1 MSDLQH
7 RVRELEEQL
16 ARELA
21 ARQSLEHSL
30 RESEARFR
38 SMARNLTEMVLAYD
52 MDRRLTFVN
61 PAVHTFTGY
70 SPSELEKQ
78 QFICWVHAEDRD
90 RMLSYWDRLFEG
102 HSFHDEEY
110 RMVTRDGRI
119 KWIAASWGPMLDES
133 GRQVGVQGRERD
145 VTHRRMAEETLRV
158 REERYRALFE
168 DSPFPMWEEDFSE
181 VKEFLDQLK
190 ARGVTDIRA
199 HLWAHRAD
207 AEECVR
213 RIRVLDV
220 NRAAREFYGAPRD
233 QLLGDLNRICD
244 DAAYEVICEE
254 MGVLSSHSSTY
265 RTEFETQT
273 LLGEQRTVT
282 MIVSIEPSHQ
292 DWSRVIVSFFDI
304 TDHKRLE
311 EEVLQ
316 SQKLESLGRLAGG
329 VAHDFNNLLMIISG
343 YSDLLLGDPA
353 LAPNVRSGLTQI
365 RNAGQRGAELTQQL
379 LAFSRK
385 QIGQPRAVSLNSLI
399 RESQSMLQR
408 VIGEDIELVFR
419 LDPEIWTIR
428 ADPGQL
434 HQVLMNLVVNAREA
448 MPGGGLLTIETCN
461 ESESAGDFARLSVSD
476 TGVGMDDRTRRHVF
490 EPFFTTKSMSK
501 GNGLGLATVFG
512 VVTQAGGHLAVSS
525 EPGKGSVFSLSF
537 PRLNAPANPDAGTGV
552 ERPAPRTSGAVLLV
566 EDEAEV
572 RRLTGIILGNMGFTV
587 LEAGDA
593 GQAIKHAKRFDGEIR
608 LMLTDVIMPGM
619 NGRELADRMGEL
631 RPQTKV
637 IFMSGYTDRIMT
649 RDGVLDDSVAYLQ
662 KPFTAEQLSAT
673 VYRVL
678 RVLE

>member
-1 MSDLQH
+1 
-7 RVRELEEQL
+7 
-16 ARELA
+16 
-21 ARQSLEHSL
+21 
-30 RESEARFR
+30 
-38 SMARNLTEMVLAYD
+38 
-52 MDRRLTFVN
+52 
-61 PAVHTFTGY
+61 
-70 SPSELEKQ
+70 
-78 QFICWVHAEDRD
+78 
-90 RMLSYWDRLFEG
+90 
-102 HSFHDEEY
+102 
-110 RMVTRDGRI
+110 
-119 KWIAASWGPMLDES
+119 
-133 GRQVGVQGRERD
+133 
-145 VTHRRMAEETLRV
+145 
-158 REERYRALFE
+158 
-168 DSPFPMWEEDFSE
+168 
-181 VKEFLDQLK
+181 
-190 ARGVTDIRA
+190 
-199 HLWAHRAD
+199 
-207 AEECVR
+207 
-213 RIRVLDV
+213 
-220 NRAAREFYGAPRD
+220 
-233 QLLGDLNRICD
+233 
-244 DAAYEVICEE
+244 
-254 MGVLSSHSSTY
+254 
-265 RTEFETQT
+265 
-273 LLGEQRTVT
+273 
-282 MIVSIEPSHQ
+282 
-292 DWSRVIVSFFDI
+292 VIVSFFDI

-385 QIGQPRAVSLNSLI
+385 QIGQPRPVSLNSLI

-419 LDPEIWTIR
+419 LDPAIWTIR

-461 ESESAGDFARLSVSD
+461 ESEPAGDFARLSVSD

-537 PRLNAPANPDAGTGV
+537 PRINAPAHPDAGTAA
-552 ERPAPRTSGAVLLV
+552 ERPASRTAGAVLLV
-566 EDEAEV
+566 EDEDEV
-572 RRLTGIILGNMGFTV
+572 RRLAGIILGNMGFTV

-593 GQAIKHAKRFDGEIR
+593 GQAIKHAKRFDGDIR

-649 RDGVLDDSVAYLQ
+649 RDGVLDDSVEYLQ

>member
-145 VTHRRMAEETLRV
+145 VTHRRMSEETLRV
-158 REERYRALFE
+158 REERYRSLFE
-168 DSPFPMWEEDFSE
+168 DSPFPMWEEDFSQ
-181 VKEFLDQLK
+181 VKEFLDDLK

-199 HLWAHRAD
+199 HLWSHRAD

-220 NRAAREFYGAPRD
+220 NRAAREFYGVPRD

-273 LLGEQRTVT
+273 LRGEQRTVT

-311 EEVLQ
+311 QEVLQ

-399 RESQSMLQR
+399 RESQGMLQR

-419 LDPEIWTIR
+419 LDPAIWTIR

-537 PRLNAPANPDAGTGV
+537 PRLNAPAQPRRWNWLSSVPRCVRRARSCWWKMRPKCGASPVPSWATWASPSL
-552 ERPAPRTSGAVLLV
+552 RPATPA
-566 EDEAEV
+566 
-572 RRLTGIILGNMGFTV
+572 RRSNTPS
-587 LEAGDA
+587 A
-593 GQAIKHAKRFDGEIR
+593 
-608 LMLTDVIMPGM
+608 
-619 NGRELADRMGEL
+619 
-631 RPQTKV
+631 
-637 IFMSGYTDRIMT
+637 S
-649 RDGVLDDSVAYLQ
+649 
-662 KPFTAEQLSAT
+662 TARSASC
-673 VYRVL
+673 
-678 RVLE
+678 